1 MLAPGVLVGRVG
13 GAVPGKEAHA
23 IVRRPAVRSRVP
35 DVRLAIEIEGRG
47 TLIDRGTVRFKVFG
61 RLRDN
66 GDVACQRGVVRSQLL
81 DTEGLIC
88 DTVEA

>member
-23 IVRRPAVRSRVP
+23 IVRRPAVGSRVP
-35 DVRLAIEIEGRG
+35 DIRLAIEIEGRG
-47 TLIDRGTVRFKVFG
+47 TLIDRGTV
-61 RLRDN
+61 RDN